1 MYNIYNMSNVKLRKI
16 YEDLGI
22 NYSLASAKKYLRE
35 TVGFDDITKNTS
47 RIEVNRS
54 LREVYNAINPV
65 LFQYTLTGSYQ
76 SKYTTK
82 GDKKLGITKFTN
94 PIAIQTTFFSRTKV
108 KLKPFMFLS
117 VANSRKE
124 LGEMGIVFDLPV
136 ALDIEQYFKKQNAL
150 DGFKIESSEYV
161 LKVFGLQENKI
172 RELDA
177 DLKNI
182 KMYNSTINL
191 PYKEFNGF
199 RDTGKGQCVPETLLH
214 HLQLKGYNK
223 KLTLD
228 KVKEVLNESYN
239 LDEID
244 DDCPDEEF
252 DGGYTPCDVIRTLEH
267 FECKGRL
274 LDINLQQFLIT
285 DKEPKKYY
293 DVFCGICYDNH
304 LYYCDDRKF
313 LKTLATKI
321 ANYENS
327 TYFDFNTF
335 IKKKEIETSKK
346 NKEVYECNHLK
357 DLYIDIVKETNTI
370 PQIRVS
376 THGICTI
383 KTDDKI
389 LYANSEKTIM
399 KEILGDNFIN
409 QNTTMLGI
417 YEYEEYFKVGCSPHT
432 AEEGAETGFCNIY
445 STFSKE
451 TFDRLNK
458 HGNIV
463 KNINAPISKVQAQLD
478 INKCRTHKI
487 LNNRLGDYEIFCL
500 ADEIKP
506 YSGIRRKGYYYIE
519 TDDTDLFMRGSNM
532 WYSNDF
538 LKYADIQKIK
548 YIIIYELNC
557 SKTIP
562 YDYFKKF
569 IEYIIEKYPNPNHY
583 KSIINK
589 LIGNFGKTNKKTKK
603 GFIETDFG
611 LAVKYFWEHNKD
623 GIGFIDN
630 QDEKENAI
638 WKKMKGDLCTIDKIK
653 ISDDDEDEEE
663 EEKEIY
669 HYLITKTSYKT
680 LYTNSLPI
688 YNKILENEY
697 IALYELK
704 KKVGGNLISIKTD
717 AIIVDG
723 NYNRIKCGTEIGEI
737 KYEKVFVNYWNEN
750 KPKINKELKIDC
762 SINWNKI
769 YEEEYGIIDF
779 PNGSFCLTGLAGFG
793 KTYFIKSLPE
803 YNLDTTLRL
812 GFTNVSTENLTS
824 EATICETL
832 NSYFGIDFTNG
843 KLCEKKI
850 NRLKKVNTIIITEVF
865 MIPSY
870 IMNVLDKIKYAYP
883 DIKFIVEGDP
893 KQLRPVKEEHINWL
907 DTKMFNNL
915 CDNNLLILQFNK
927 RNNET
932 ENYNKIFNNKKLE
945 DYKYKKREPQNV
957 NICKT
962 NAMRVEINKYM
973 MEKKGGYFI
982 KNTSSNEKAQDIY
995 LQNDTPIM
1003 SLKNLKKL
1011 KIKNGKMYKIQ
1022 KITEQNITI
1031 ENQEFT
1037 IKSFLDTFVVAYA
1050 FTNHKVQG
1058 ITIKEPYNIYQW
1070 DKMEERAKYTA
1081 YSRTADGN
1089 NVRFINGE

>member
-1 MYNIYNMSNVKLRKI
+1 MSNVKLREI
-16 YEDLGI
+16 YQDLGI

-35 TVGFDDITKNTS
+35 IAGFDDITKTSS
-47 RIEVNRS
+47 RIEVNRAI
-54 LREVYNAINPV
+54 REVYNAINPV
-65 LFQYTLTGSYQ
+65 IFQYTLTGSYQ
-76 SKYTTK
+76 QKYKTK
-82 GDKKLGITKFTN
+82 KGETKFTN
-94 PIAIQTTFFSRTKV
+94 PIQVQTTFFTRTKT
-108 KLKPFMFLS
+108 KLKPFMRLE
-117 VANSRKE
+117 VDNSREE
-124 LGEMGIVFDLPV
+124 LEEMGIVFDLPV
-136 ALDIEQYFKKQNAL
+136 ALDVEQYFKKEIAL
-150 DGFKIESSEYV
+150 SDFNIEGSEYV

-182 KMYNSTINL
+182 PMYRPKINL
-191 PYKEFNGF
+191 PYQEFNGF
-199 RDTGKGQCVPETLLH
+199 RDSGKGECVPETILH
-214 HLQLKGYNK
+214 HLQRKGYYK

-228 KVKEVLNESYN
+228 EVKKILNELYN

-252 DGGYTPCDVIRTLEH
+252 DGGYTPRDVIRTLEH
-267 FECKGRL
+267 FKCKGRL

-285 DKEPKKYY
+285 EKESHKYL

-304 LYYCDDRKF
+304 LYYCDDKKF
-313 LKTLATKI
+313 IKSLASKI

-327 TYFDFNTF
+327 THFDFN
-335 IKKKEIETSKK
+335 IYKKDKNIETSKK

-357 DLYIDIVKETNTI
+357 DFYIDIVKETNTL
-370 PQIRVS
+370 PQIQVS

-389 LYANSEKTIM
+389 LYANPEKTIM
-399 KEILGDNFIN
+399 KEILGNNFIN

-417 YEYEEYFKVGCSPHT
+417 YEYEKYFKDLSN
-432 AEEGAETGFCNIY
+432 NIY

-458 HGNIV
+458 HGNII
-463 KNINAPISKVQAQLD
+463 KNINPPISKVQAQYD

-487 LNNRLGDYEIFCL
+487 LNNKLGDYEIFCL

-506 YSGIRRKGYYYIE
+506 YSDIRRKGYYYIE

-532 WYSNDF
+532 FYSNDF
-538 LKYADIQKIK
+538 LKYADKQKIK
-548 YIIIYELNC
+548 YKIIYELNC

-562 YDYFKKF
+562 HDYFKKF

-653 ISDDDEDEEE
+653 VSDDDDDDEE
-663 EEKEIY
+663 KY
-669 HYLITKTSYKT
+669 HYLITKTAYKT

-717 AIIVDG
+717 AIIVDD
-723 NYNRIKCGTEIGEI
+723 NYNRIKCGTDIGEI
-737 KYEKVFVNYWNEN
+737 KYEKVYVNYWNEN

-762 SINWNKI
+762 TINWNKI
-769 YEEEYGIIDF
+769 YEEQYGIIDF
-779 PNGSFCLTGLAGFG
+779 PNASFCLTGLAGFG

-803 YNLDTTLRL
+803 YNQDTTLRL
-812 GFTNVSTENLTS
+812 GFTNVSTENLS
-824 EATICETL
+824 DEETICETL

-870 IMNVLDKIKYAYP
+870 IMNVLDKIKYTYP

-907 DTKMFNNL
+907 NTKMFNNL

-932 ENYNKIFNNKKLE
+932 ENYNKIFNDEKLE

-962 NAMRVEINKYM
+962 NAMRVKINKYM

-1003 SLKNLKKL
+1003 SIKNLKKL
-1011 KIKNGKMYKIQ
+1011 NIKNGKMYKIQ

-1031 ENQEFT
+1031 ENNEFT

-1058 ITIKEPYNIYQW
+1058 ITIKEPYNIYEW
-1070 DKMEERAKYTA
+1070 NKMEERAKYTA
-1081 YSRTADGN
+1081 YSRTADGS
-1089 NVRFINGE
+1089 NVRFIVD

>member
-1 MYNIYNMSNVKLRKI
+1 MSNVKLRKI
-16 YEDLGI
+16 YQDLGI

-35 TVGFDDITKNTS
+35 TAGFDDITKTSS
-47 RIEVNRS
+47 RIEVNRAI
-54 LREVYNAINPV
+54 REVYNAINPV
-65 LFQYTLTGSYQ
+65 IFQYTLTGSYQ
-76 SKYTTK
+76 TKYTTK
-82 GDKKLGITKFTN
+82 GDKNKGILPETKFTN
-94 PIAIQTTFFSRTKV
+94 PIQVQTTFFTKTKT
-108 KLKPFMFLS
+108 KLKPFMRLR
-117 VANSRKE
+117 VDNSRE
-124 LGEMGIVFDLPV
+124 QLEQMGIVFDLPV
-136 ALDIEQYFKKQNAL
+136 ADDDDVEQYFKKENAL
-150 DGFKIESSEYV
+150 NGFRIAASEYV

-182 KMYNSTINL
+182 KMYRPTINL
-191 PYKEFNGF
+191 AYKAFNGF
-199 RDTGKGQCVPETLLH
+199 RDSGKGECVPETLLH

-228 KVKEVLNESYN
+228 KVKEVLNEPYN
-239 LDEID
+239 LDDDCSDEID
-244 DDCPDEEF
+244 DDCPDEIDDDFDDEF
-252 DGGYTPCDVIRTLEH
+252 NRGYTPRDVIRTLEH

-285 DKEPKKYY
+285 EEEPKKYY

-313 LKTLATKI
+313 LKSLASKI
-321 ANYENS
+321 AYFENS
-327 TYFDFNTF
+327 MYFDFNTF
-335 IKKKEIETSKK
+335 DKKKEHKK
-346 NKEVYECNHLK
+346 NDKKIEVVECNDLK
-357 DLYIDIVKETNTI
+357 DFYITIIKETNTLPHI
-370 PQIRVS
+370 QVS
-376 THGICTI
+376 SKGICSI
-383 KTDDKI
+383 ETDDKI
-389 LYANSEKTIM
+389 LCANSEKTIM
-399 KEILGDNFIN
+399 KEILGNDFIN
-409 QNTTMLGI
+409 QNTTMLGTF
-417 YEYEEYFKVGCSPHT
+417 EYEQYFKDLSD
-432 AEEGAETGFCNIY
+432 NIY

-458 HGNIV
+458 HGNII
-463 KNINAPISKVQAQLD
+463 KKINPPISKVQAYYD
-478 INKCRTHKI
+478 INKCRTSCI
-487 LNNRLGDYEIFCL
+487 LNNKLGDYEIFNIS
-500 ADEIKP
+500 DEIKL

-519 TDDTDLFMRGSNM
+519 TDDTDLFMRGSNKF
-532 WYSNDF
+532 YSNEF
-538 LKYADIQKIK
+538 LLYADKQKIK
-548 YIIIYELNC
+548 YKIIYELIC

-562 YDYFKKF
+562 QDYFKKF
-569 IEYIIEKYPNPNHY
+569 IQYIIKKYPNPNHY

-589 LIGNFGKTNKKTKK
+589 LIGNFGKTNQKTKK
-603 GFIETDFG
+603 GFIETDFN
-611 LAVKYFWEHNKD
+611 LAVKYFWEHNED

-630 QDEKENAI
+630 KDEKENAI

-653 ISDDDEDEEE
+653 ISDDDEDD
-663 EEKEIY
+663 EEKY

-688 YNKILENEY
+688 FNKILENEY

-717 AIIVDG
+717 GIVVDG

-737 KYEKVFVNYWNEN
+737 KYEKVYVNYWSEN
-750 KPKINKELKIDC
+750 KPKKNESFIIDC

-803 YNLDTTLRL
+803 YNQDTTLRL
-812 GFTNVSTENLTS
+812 GFTNCSTENLSS
-824 EATICETL
+824 EGIICETL
-832 NSYFGIDFTNG
+832 NAYFGINFTNG

-893 KQLRPVKEEHINWL
+893 KQLRPVKEENINWL
-907 DTKMFNNL
+907 NTKMFNNL

-932 ENYNKIFNNKKLE
+932 ENYNKIFNNEKLE

-957 NICKT
+957 NICRT
-962 NAMRVEINKYM
+962 NAMRVELNKYI

-995 LQNDTPIM
+995 LQIDTPIM
-1003 SLKNLKKL
+1003 SIKNLKKL
-1011 KIKNGKMYKIQ
+1011 NIKNGKMYKIQ

-1031 ENQEFT
+1031 ENNEFT
-1037 IKSFLDTFVVAYA
+1037 IKSFLETFVVAYA

-1058 ITIKEPYNIYQW
+1058 ITIKEPYNIYEW
-1070 DKMEERAKYTA
+1070 NTMKERAKYTA
-1081 YSRTADGN
+1081 YSRTADGS
-1089 NVRFINGE
+1089 NVRFIVD